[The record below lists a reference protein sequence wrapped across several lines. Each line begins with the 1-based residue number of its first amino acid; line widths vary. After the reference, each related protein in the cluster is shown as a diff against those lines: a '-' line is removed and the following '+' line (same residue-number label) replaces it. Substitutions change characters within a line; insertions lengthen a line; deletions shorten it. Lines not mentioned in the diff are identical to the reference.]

1 MDSIT
6 LVTSAAVFAAEAHS
20 TQRRKDLNEP
30 YIVHPLRVG
39 KMAAELGYHN
49 EFIAACYLHDVVEDT
64 NVPIETIEALFP
76 NETALL
82 VRVMTKWWQSSTL
95 NPTAIPDKEA
105 YYKRIIHT
113 PHGAV
118 LKVLDRIDNLRDYAK
133 VAAMSNKNHK
143 PARKYYEKTREEF
156 EDIIKDLK
164 LESPGAVKWFKAA
177 MANLEAAI

>member
-39 KMAAELGYHN
+39 KMAADLLFNN

-76 NETALL
+76 AETALL

-95 NPTAIPDKEA
+95 NPTAVPDKSA
-105 YYKRIIHT
+105 YYKRIIET
-113 PHGAV
+113 PNAAV
-118 LKVLDRIDNLRDYAK
+118 LKVLDRIDNLRDFAK

-143 PARKYYEKTREEF
+143 PAKKYFEKTNDEF
-156 EDIIKDLK
+156 VDMIKLVK
-164 LESPGAVKWFKAA
+164 YQSPLTAKWFKAA